1 MVKLFGNCSTPFTG
15 NMCVVRHSGHFILRV
30 CRSTRLTKQ
39 GVKDIF
45 SRLGLQRFLF
55 DIGLSG
61 LVIGTGVAHRYYF
74 IKKAKEA
81 VNQGLM
87 PSNEDLEIMKLA
99 KKVDKMNK
107 SDFEK
112 YLRELFDENASVS
125 LSSIHFYL
133 IIWKLYLIT

>member
-1 MVKLFGNCSTPFTG
+1 
-15 NMCVVRHSGHFILRV
+15 VVNNINKIYREGK
-30 CRSTRLTKQ
+30 LTKQ

-74 IKKAKEA
+74 TKKAQEEISR
-81 VNQGLM
+81 GLI

-99 KKVDKMNK
+99 KKVDRY
-107 SDFEK
+107 F
-112 YLRELFDENASVS
+112 
-125 LSSIHFYL
+125 
-133 IIWKLYLIT
+133 